1 MSIEP
6 CSLADAQAT
15 IPILFDDPP
24 PPLPAPVLT
33 CQTQDG
39 ALLTFPALLSPGEC
53 ARIIA
58 ACSPLETPH
67 SYNRTRAIVLCPS
80 LASLLLTRLQLAL
93 DAGAGGGGA
102 AAAALHCALRAYSRH
117 GSTWVAAGVNPV
129 MRFVA
134 YQEGGRLGPHLDA
147 TTRCS
152 VDRCGMFTVMA
163 YLTEGYEG
171 GQLRVLRAEKDGG
184 ALDYSPGVG
193 DVVLLDRR
201 LLHEGLPVVAGP
213 SGALKCMVRSE
224 LVCARTPPISSAA
237 DAAASALLEQAL
249 AAQDPAE
256 CGRLTDAALAMSS
269 RLEEVYLNV

>member
-1 MSIEP
+1 
-6 CSLADAQAT
+6 
-15 IPILFDDPP
+15 
-24 PPLPAPVLT
+24 
-33 CQTQDG
+33 
-39 ALLTFPALLSPGEC
+39 
-53 ARIIA
+53 
-58 ACSPLETPH
+58 
-67 SYNRTRAIVLCPS
+67 
-80 LASLLLTRLQLAL
+80 
-93 DAGAGGGGA
+93 
-102 AAAALHCALRAYSRH
+102 
-117 GSTWVAAGVNPV
+117 
-129 MRFVA
+129 
-134 YQEGGRLGPHLDA
+134 
-147 TTRCS
+147 
-152 VDRCGMFTVMA
+152 MFTVMA